1 MKKVLIAF
9 DGTNSPSGAFEFAR
23 QMHRVS
29 PILLV
34 GIFLP
39 QVNLAS
45 VWSYANAMSGP
56 AMIPLIEEEQAVQIQ
71 KNIKGFEKK
80 CKDHHIA
87 CRVHKDYFG
96 LSVAELPKETRFA
109 DLVLVGGEK
118 SESTLV
124 ESEHMNYIKDLLKNT
139 ECPVVVVP
147 EDFKQTGFNILAYD
161 GSSSSV
167 FAIKQFTYLFPELCN
182 RGTLLVY
189 LRTDHSNPMP
199 KKDYITEYATQ
210 QFPDLTIQCLEVRR
224 HKFLTEWLD
233 GKPDA
238 MLVCGACGRS
248 FVSEMVKQSFV
259 SEVIQARK
267 HPLFIAHR

>member
-80 CKDHHIA
+80 CKNHHIA

-96 LSVAELPKETRFA
+96 SCWLLKLRGSSLVSGQKERSPKSHELVTKLLTQ
-109 DLVLVGGEK
+109 K
-118 SESTLV
+118 STSEAKLLRGVSTLG
-124 ESEHMNYIKDLLKNT
+124 N
-139 ECPVVVVP
+139 
-147 EDFKQTGFNILAYD
+147 
-161 GSSSSV
+161 
-167 FAIKQFTYLFPELCN
+167 
-182 RGTLLVY
+182 
-189 LRTDHSNPMP
+189 
-199 KKDYITEYATQ
+199 
-210 QFPDLTIQCLEVRR
+210 
-224 HKFLTEWLD
+224 
-233 GKPDA
+233 
-238 MLVCGACGRS
+238 
-248 FVSEMVKQSFV
+248 
-259 SEVIQARK
+259 
-267 HPLFIAHR
+267 